1 MIVIG
6 ELLNCQESSVSQQV
20 APAVSRRANIP
31 DLTSASVEFGIFSL
45 LERHRLG
52 KVAAWSGGHAWR
64 QNSLSRPCLAESNAC
79 REPRH
84 DDDRRDLHDALQR
97 DGEKIAVRQLADP
110 GAVRVVPLQ
119 LQTD

>member
-6 ELLNCQESSVSQQV
+6 QAPQLPRELGIATDRASRVQEGEY
-20 APAVSRRANIP
+20 PGLDIRLCRARDIRP
-31 DLTSASVEFGIFSL
+31 

-64 QNSLSRPCLAESNAC
+64 QNSLSRPCLAESNAG

-97 DGEKIAVRQLADP
+97 DGEKITVRQLADP
-110 GAVRVVPLQ
+110 GAVR
-119 LQTD
+119 